1 MAYSTVQVHGSQ
13 LCGYVFNV
21 GETVYRC
28 RDCARGSQYLLCH
41 DCLQSGIHKHH
52 QYETGVALTP
62 GWFCDCGVVKA
73 WRTGQWCTKHGPAN
87 SVVPQHPELIKLAQA
102 VIGPLKSGLQSFN
115 TVTDLL
121 LSVNADI
128 VYPGCQTFDEIRR
141 EIESMK
147 QKLERSEQVAKQE
160 LLKLDGDTERLT
172 AEQSWLAKEKQKRE
186 GELQNYRIELKSH
199 QESLERN
206 QEKLRQARCRVREA
220 EETYD
225 DMSRRRD
232 EAQIKRDVGIGLMAI
247 PILGWI
253 AGSVLIGVGQ
263 VDMDQASD
271 LMESARSEVREFE
284 SQEETFSSNVSEY
297 GSKISQSQANIQ
309 TTDDRIRQ
317 TEASLKDL
325 SKKREVV
332 ADIQAKTR
340 QAVRQLGRLSG
351 VGSAAELQTRRLI
364 LLEPVMKVMEEM
376 TSALGQI
383 TGDQLLYSEGIQSLM
398 WDMRRN
404 REKLLQLA
412 DTRDTHSDDD
422 YY

>member
-28 RDCARGSQYLLCH
+28 S
-41 DCLQSGIHKHH
+41 
-52 QYETGVALTP
+52 
-62 GWFCDCGVVKA
+62 
-73 WRTGQWCTKHGPAN
+73 

-141 EIESMK
+141 EFKRMK

-225 DMSRRRD
+225 KMKRRRD
-232 EAQIKRDVGIGLMAI
+232 EAETARNVGIGLMVI
-247 PILGWI
+247 PIAGWI
-253 AGSVLIGVGQ
+253 AGSVLAVAGQ
-263 VDMDQASD
+263 VDMDQASNS
-271 LMESARSEVREFE
+271 MESARSEVREFE

-325 SKKREVV
+325 SKKREVI

-412 DTRDTHSDDD
+412 DSRDTHSDDD

>member
-1 MAYSTVQVHGSQ
+1 MLSHTETDVHCFTSCFLPLKMPLSTSSLHCSSSDDQNTSAEENPLSLHTSKMAFSIFHIPRPVCGHG
-13 LCGYVFNV
+13 LRLR
-21 GETVYRC
+21 ETAYRC
-28 RDCARGSQYLLCH
+28 S
-41 DCLQSGIHKHH
+41 
-52 QYETGVALTP
+52 
-62 GWFCDCGVVKA
+62 
-73 WRTGQWCTKHGPAN
+73 
-87 SVVPQHPELIKLAQA
+87 SVVLQDPELRKLAEA

-128 VYPGCQTFDEIRR
+128 ILPGCQTFDEIRK

-147 QKLERSEQVAKQE
+147 QELERSEQVAKQE

-172 AEQSWLAKEKQKRE
+172 AEQSCLAEEKQKRE
-186 GELQNYRIELKSH
+186 GELQKYRIELKSH

-206 QEKLRQARCRVREA
+206 QEKLRQARCRVKKA
-220 EETYD
+220 EEAYD
-225 DMSRRRD
+225 DMKRRRD
-232 EAQIKRDVGIGLMAI
+232 EAETKRNVGIGLMAI
-247 PILGWI
+247 PFIGWV
-253 AGSVLIGVGQ
+253 AGPLLVGVGQ
-263 VDMDQASD
+263 KEMDQSSD
-271 LMESARSEVREFE
+271 LMNSARSEVREFE
-284 SQEETFSSNVSEY
+284 SQEERFSRNVSEY
-297 GSKISQSQANIQ
+297 RSKISQSQANIQ
-309 TTDDRIRQ
+309 NTDARIRQ

-351 VGSAAELQTRRLI
+351 VGSVAELQTRRVI

-376 TSALGQI
+376 TSALAQI
-383 TGDQLLYSEGIQSLM
+383 TGDQLLHSEGIQSLM
-398 WDMRRN
+398 LDMRKN
-404 REKLLQLA
+404 REKLFQLA

>member
-1 MAYSTVQVHGSQ
+1 MEYSTVQVHGSQ

-21 GETVYRC
+21 GEIVYRC
-28 RDCARGSQYLLCH
+28 S
-41 DCLQSGIHKHH
+41 
-52 QYETGVALTP
+52 
-62 GWFCDCGVVKA
+62 
-73 WRTGQWCTKHGPAN
+73 
-87 SVVPQHPELIKLAQA
+87 SVVPQDPELIKLAQA
-102 VIGPLKSGLQSFN
+102 VIGPLKSGLESFN

-128 VYPGCQTFDEIRR
+128 VLPGCQTFDEIRR

-147 QKLERSEQVAKQE
+147 QELERSEQVAKQE

-225 DMSRRRD
+225 NMSRRRD

-263 VDMDQASD
+263 VDMDQASN

-284 SQEETFSSNVSEY
+284 SQEETFSRNVSEY
-297 GSKISQSQANIQ
+297 GSKISQTQVNIQ

-383 TGDQLLYSEGIQSLM
+383 TGDQLLHSEGIQSLM
-398 WDMRRN
+398 WDMREN